1 MQTIKQDSYAHL
13 KEQLESWK
21 EIQPTRPVNTL
32 PDQRFLITARETL
45 LPELEKLA
53 SILEDAGLECGVFRG
68 DDDDPAVG
76 IYVDTFHAVL
86 RLLPADNPACVRAV
100 IAGGSRPN
108 DDLEWFIPYHH
119 IHNGGL
125 DRELQAVML
134 RLLKRSHGL

>member
-13 KEQLESWK
+13 REQLESWK
-21 EIQPTRPVNTL
+21 KIQETRPVHTL
-32 PDQRFLITARETL
+32 SDQDFLTTARVTL

-53 SILEDAGLECGVFRG
+53 RILEDAGVECGVFSCEE
-68 DDDDPAVG
+68 DDPAVG
-76 IYVDTFHAVL
+76 IYVDTFHAAL
-86 RLLPADNPACVRAV
+86 RFSPADNPACVRAV

-108 DDLEWFIPYHH
+108 DDLEWFIPYRH

-134 RLLKRSHGL
+134 RLLKRSHGH